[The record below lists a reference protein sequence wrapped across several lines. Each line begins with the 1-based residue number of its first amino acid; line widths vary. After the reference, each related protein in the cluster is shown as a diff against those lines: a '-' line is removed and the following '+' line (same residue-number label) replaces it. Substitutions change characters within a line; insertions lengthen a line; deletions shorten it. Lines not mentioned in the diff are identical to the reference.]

1 MKKILRKIAI
11 KNTEKAF
18 TAMNHFQSKM
28 PKILMNKIEEKKS
41 K

>member
-1 MKKILRKIAI
+1 MIAI

-18 TAMNHFQSKM
+18 TAMNHFQ
-28 PKILMNKIEEKKS
+28 PKLPKALLKKIEEKS